1 MNYLKLRNRLAIYT
15 YRCRLE
21 LVNPK
26 PIHIVISKKTLII
39 AVSLVFAV
47 ALVIYSRRPRL
58 VEVEIHTLA
67 DGEVQATVA
76 NTRVGTIKACR
87 RAYLAPA
94 TGGQVA
100 ALHVRESDKVKQGQ
114 LLLEVWNQD
123 LKAQV
128 ELQKAQIEASRASA
142 EQACYLAG
150 GAEREAERLSRL
162 QQNKQI
168 VSVEQVDKSVTG
180 SKSQRAACRAARL
193 ATEVAGAQLAV
204 AEAAVRRT
212 MVLAPFDG
220 TVAEVNAEL
229 GEFVTPSPPGIPTL
243 PPIDL
248 LDVSCLTVSAP
259 IDEVDAAAI
268 RTGMKA
274 CVSLDAFAD
283 KRCSGV
289 VTRIAPY
296 VLEKEKQ
303 ARTVEVEVT
312 LKDPKDLAE
321 LLPGYSA
328 DIEVLLA
335 QKDRALRLPAE
346 AILENNR
353 VLLIDDNNVL
363 HEKTFQPGLA
373 NWNFTEV
380 LAGLKAGDRVVLSV
394 GKEGVVDGAQVSIK
408 P

>member
-1 MNYLKLRNRLAIYT
+1 M
-15 YRCRLE
+15 
-21 LVNPK
+21 
-26 PIHIVISKKTLII
+26 KTK
-39 AVSLVFAV
+39 SLVLSAAA
-47 ALVIYSRRPRL
+47 ALLIALFFYSRRPQP
-58 VEVEIHTLA
+58 VAVEIYTLTT
-67 DGEVQATVA
+67 GQVQSTVA
-76 NTRVGTIKACR
+76 NTRVGTVKACR

-100 ALHVRESDKVKQGQ
+100 ALHVKEGDKVKQGQ

-128 ELQKAQIEASRASA
+128 GLQTAQVKANKASA
-142 EQACYLAG
+142 EQACQLAG
-150 GAEREAERLSRL
+150 GAEREAARLKRL
-162 QQNKQI
+162 QSSKQI

-180 SKSQRAACRAARL
+180 GKSQRAACRAAL
-193 ATEVAGAQLAV
+193 QAVEVAEAQVTV

-212 MVLAPFDG
+212 LVLAPFDG

-259 IDEVDAAAI
+259 IDEVDAAALK
-268 RTGMKA
+268 TGMPA
-274 CVSLDAFAD
+274 CVSLDAFPD

-312 LKDPKDLAE
+312 LRDPKDLAE

-328 DIEVLLA
+328 DIEVQLA
-335 QKDRALRLPAE
+335 KKDDVLRLPAE

-353 VLLIDDNNVL
+353 VLKLDADNVL
-363 HEKTFQPGLA
+363 HEQGFQPGLS
-373 NWNFTEV
+373 NWSYTEV
-380 LAGLKAGDRVVLSV
+380 VSGLNAGDRVAISI
-394 GKEGVVDGAQVSIK
+394 GKDGVTDGAKVIIA

>member
-1 MNYLKLRNRLAIYT
+1 MSTQKLLVATLIVLAIGGLIWYGQ
-15 YRCRLE
+15 RAEPLE
-21 LVNPK
+21 
-26 PIHIVISKKTLII
+26 
-39 AVSLVFAV
+39 VS
-47 ALVIYSRRPRL
+47 IY
-58 VEVEIHTLA
+58 TLA
-67 DGEVQATVA
+67 EGEVQSTVA
-76 NTRVGTIKACR
+76 NTRVGTVKACR

-94 TGGQVA
+94 TGGQIA
-100 ALHVRESDKVKQGQ
+100 ALHVKESDKVKKGQ

-128 ELQKAQIEASRASA
+128 DLQKVQIKASRANA
-142 EQACYLAG
+142 EQACQLAG
-150 GAEREAERLSRL
+150 GAEREAARMSRL
-162 QQNKQI
+162 QKHKQI
-168 VSVEQVDKSVTG
+168 VSVQDVDQSVTA
-180 SKSQRAACRAARL
+180 SKSKRAACNAALL
-193 ATEVAGAQLAV
+193 AVEVADAQLNV

-212 MVLAPFDG
+212 IVLAPFDG
-220 TVAEVNAEL
+220 SVAEVNAEI

-268 RTGMKA
+268 KVGMPA
-274 CVSLDAFAD
+274 CVSLDAFPD

-289 VTRIAPY
+289 VSRIAPY

-312 LKDPKDLAE
+312 LKDPNDLAE

-328 DIEVLLA
+328 DIEVMLA
-335 QKDRALRLPAE
+335 HKDKALRLPAE

-353 VLLIDDNNVL
+353 VLLADEDNIL
-363 HEKTFQPGLA
+363 HEKSFKPGLS
-373 NWNFTEV
+373 NWTYTEV
-380 LAGLKAGDRVVLSV
+380 LDGLNAGDRVVLSV
-394 GKEGVVDGAQVSIK
+394 GKDGVSDGATVRIM

>member
-1 MNYLKLRNRLAIYT
+1 MRKQPVLLITA
-15 YRCRLE
+15 
-21 LVNPK
+21 LV
-26 PIHIVISKKTLII
+26 LI
-39 AVSLVFAV
+39 AAAV
-47 ALVIYSRRPRL
+47 AYGRRPAPI
-58 VEVEIHTLA
+58 EVEAYSVDT
-67 DGEVQATVA
+67 GEVRATVS
-76 NTRVGTIKACR
+76 NTRVGTVKACR

-100 ALHVRESDKVKQGQ
+100 ALHVRESDSVQRGQ

-128 ELQKAQIEASRASA
+128 ALHKVDIKSKRASA
-142 EQACYLAG
+142 EQTCQLAG
-150 GAEREAERLSRL
+150 GAKREATRLSRL
-162 QQNKQI
+162 QQHKQI

-180 SKSQRAACRAARL
+180 SKSQQAACRAANL
-193 ATEVAGAQLAV
+193 AVEVAEAQLAV

-212 MVLAPFDG
+212 LVLAPFDG
-220 TVAEVNAEL
+220 RVAEVNAEL

-248 LDVSCLTVSAP
+248 LDLSCLTVSAP

-268 RTGMKA
+268 KTGMKA

-283 KRCSGV
+283 KRCSGE

-312 LKDPKDLAE
+312 LKDPKDLTE

-328 DIEVLLA
+328 DIEVLIA
-335 QKDRALRLPAE
+335 QKDSALRLPAE
-346 AILENNR
+346 AVLENNR
-353 VLLIDDNNVL
+353 VFLIEADNTL
-363 HEKTFQPGLA
+363 REQRFQPGLS
-373 NWNFTEV
+373 NWSYIEIVSGLN
-380 LAGLKAGDRVVLSV
+380 AGERVVLSI
-394 GKEGVVDGAQVSIK
+394 GKDGVAAGAKVSVK